1 MGLKGEK
8 SKRLPLS
15 APRILAM
22 VVAIGCHLFLLMALL
37 RPAAPGT
44 DMPPERKDDE
54 AALNVQFISPPRP
67 TSAPPASPGFHPVAL
82 PGASAKGGVPPPA
95 QGAVRAAAR
104 AHKADAISDSALTV
118 VPDLS
123 ATLDRDTNK
132 SSPMGDGGFRDRMSN
147 AQHAPGTRG
156 VPGSD
161 RRVAPGIELINPMDQ
176 GVGSVM
182 RNAQRLFGVTNH
194 HCIDVDVWRHL
205 TPDELKEKH
214 LTLAD
219 VEMEAE
225 KYNCNRPL
233 GLNF

>member
-1 MGLKGEK
+1 MGLKGER
-8 SKRLPLS
+8 STRLPLS

-22 VVAIGCHLFLLMALL
+22 AVAIGCHLFLLMALL
-37 RPAAPGT
+37 LPAAPST
-44 DMPPERKDDE
+44 DMLPNRKDDE

-67 TSAPPASPGFHPVAL
+67 TSAPPALPGFPPVAL
-82 PGASAKGGVPPPA
+82 PGAPAKDGVPLRA
-95 QGAVRAAAR
+95 QSAVHAATR
-104 AHKADAISDSALTV
+104 AHNADAISDSPLTV

-123 ATLDRDTNK
+123 AAIDRDTNN

-147 AQHAPGTRG
+147 AQHAPGIRG

-161 RRVAPGIELINPMDQ
+161 RRVVPGIELTNPMNQ

-182 RNAQRLFGVTNH
+182 GNAQRLFGVTNR

-205 TPDELKEKH
+205 SPDELKDRH

-219 VEMEAE
+219 VETESE

-233 GLNF
+233 GLYF